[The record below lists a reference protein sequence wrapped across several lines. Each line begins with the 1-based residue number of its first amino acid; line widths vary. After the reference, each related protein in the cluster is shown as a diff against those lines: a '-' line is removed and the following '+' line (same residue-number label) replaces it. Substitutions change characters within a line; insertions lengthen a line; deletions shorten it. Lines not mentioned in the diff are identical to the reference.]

1 MGINDCDSATR
12 QKSRANLDEP
22 TVAVGGSLGFE
33 SESDE
38 MVLECV
44 RVTPSIKIIRLHIDI
59 DS

>member
-33 SESDE
+33 SEE

-44 RVTPSIKIIRLHIDI
+44 RVTLSIKINSLHIDI

>member
-1 MGINDCDSATR
+1 MGINYCDSATR

-22 TVAVGGSLGFE
+22 TVGGSLGFE